1 MTLSSYLAF
10 LGVAA
15 ILAVTPGPDTFLA
28 LRYAMA
34 GRRPGLLAATGSS
47 AAIFAWAALAA
58 AGVAAALRSSTT
70 AYYGLTL
77 LGGTYLIIVGARALH
92 AAREA
97 RASLSATSAPVTPAT
112 HAHGPRADA
121 EPARTDDD
129 AAVGPSGA
137 VAVAAPPRIRN
148 RTALLA
154 GVTTCLTNPKTG
166 LFFIALFPQFT
177 SAEMSVPQVTFAL
190 GGTVALCIFLYLI
203 AVVVL
208 ADAARRWLAR
218 PAVTHGIQAVSG
230 AVLGGLGVYMV
241 ATALPQLM

>member
-47 AAIFAWAALAA
+47 VAIFAWAGLAA
-58 AGVAAALRSSTT
+58 AGVAAALHSSTT
-70 AYYGLTL
+70 AFYGLTL
-77 LGGTYLIIVGARALH
+77 LGGTYLIILGARALR
-92 AAREA
+92 AARA
-97 RASLSATSAPVTPAT
+97 AWASRPAGSVPITSAV
-112 HAHGPRADA
+112 HAHGPRLDA
-121 EPARTDDD
+121 GPARTDDED
-129 AAVGPSGA
+129 AVGRSGS
-137 VAVAAPPRIRN
+137 VAVAAPPRTRN

-190 GGTVALCIFLYLI
+190 GGTVALCIFLYLV

-241 ATALPQLM
+241 ATALPQLI